1 MQCKDGCGDGT
12 QPGRNYW
19 LKAKHLSEGWLAD
32 WLLVMFHIVSVCAL
46 YSPNSVIQTR
56 HVSEGWLADWSLVMF
71 HVVSI
76 CALDS
81 PNSVIQTRGEKKIIW
96 GKLALG
102 VGMAL
107 IPSLRTVELKA
118 D

>member
-1 MQCKDGCGDGT
+1 MFHTVSSCALDSQNSVIET
-12 QPGRNYW
+12 R
-19 LKAKHLSEGWLAD
+19 HVSEGWLAD
-32 WLLVMFHIVSVCAL
+32 WLLVTFHIVSVCAL

-81 PNSVIQTRGEKKIIW
+81 PNSVIQTRGEKKNHLRETWFGCGW
-96 GKLALG
+96 GWHSSR
-102 VGMAL
+102 
-107 IPSLRTVELKA
+107 PSELLS
-118 D
+118 